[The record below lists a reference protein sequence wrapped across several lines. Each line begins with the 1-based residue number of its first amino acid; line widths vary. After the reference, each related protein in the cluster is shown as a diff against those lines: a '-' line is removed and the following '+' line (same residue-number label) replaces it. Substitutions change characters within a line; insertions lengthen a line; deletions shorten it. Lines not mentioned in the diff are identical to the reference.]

1 MKYSKIAGVDKP
13 VSKIILG
20 TSTPAFMRGENC
32 NALLDCA
39 LSLGINAF
47 DTARVY
53 GRAEKA
59 LGRWLA
65 APGVRERTVV
75 ISKCCHPDIFGRRR
89 VNARAMRADLKKSL
103 SALGTDY
110 IDIYLLHR
118 DDLSVPAGTVV
129 EELNALH
136 SEGRIGAFGG
146 SNWTHRRIEEA
157 NEYAYKRGLIPFAV
171 SSPNYS
177 LARQYGD
184 PWGGGVSICGEEG
197 AAAREWYAS
206 CGMPVI
212 AYSSL
217 ARGVLSGRI
226 KSSEFE
232 RAGKIFDKI
241 TLKGYVSEE
250 NFLRLRRCEEMA
262 KRPGVSVAQVALA
275 YVLCGKMNAFA
286 VVSCSSP
293 NRLRDNAGAADI
305 GLTAE
310 ELEWLNLE
318 KDGTYAANNGV

>member
-1 MKYSKIAGVDKP
+1 MKYSKIAGVAKP

-39 LSLGINAF
+39 LSLG
-47 DTARVY
+47 
-53 GRAEKA
+53 
-59 LGRWLA
+59 RWLA
-65 APGVRERTVV
+65 APGVRERAVV

-118 DDLSVPAGTVV
+118 DDLSVP
-129 EELNALH
+129 ALH

-226 KSSEFE
+226 KSGEFE
-232 RAGKIFDKI
+232 RAGKVFDKI

-250 NFLRLRRCEEMA
+250 NFLRLGRCEELA

-305 GLTAE
+305 GLTVQ

-318 KDGTYAANNGV
+318 KDGAYAANNGV

>member
-1 MKYSKIAGVDKP
+1 MKYSKIAGVAKP

-20 TSTPAFMRGENC
+20 TSTPAFLRGENC

-39 LSLGINAF
+39 LSLG
-47 DTARVY
+47 
-53 GRAEKA
+53 
-59 LGRWLA
+59 RWLA
-65 APGVRERTVV
+65 APGVRERAVV

-197 AAAREWYAS
+197 AAAREWYVYARH
-206 CGMPVI
+206 
-212 AYSSL
+212 SL
-217 ARGVLSGRI
+217 LVAGARGAFGQDKERRI
-226 KSSEFE
+226 
-232 RAGKIFDKI
+232 
-241 TLKGYVSEE
+241 
-250 NFLRLRRCEEMA
+250 
-262 KRPGVSVAQVALA
+262 
-275 YVLCGKMNAFA
+275 
-286 VVSCSSP
+286 
-293 NRLRDNAGAADI
+293 
-305 GLTAE
+305 
-310 ELEWLNLE
+310 
-318 KDGTYAANNGV
+318 

>member
-1 MKYSKIAGVDKP
+1 
-13 VSKIILG
+13 
-20 TSTPAFMRGENC
+20 
-32 NALLDCA
+32 
-39 LSLGINAF
+39 
-47 DTARVY
+47 
-53 GRAEKA
+53 
-59 LGRWLA
+59 
-65 APGVRERTVV
+65 
-75 ISKCCHPDIFGRRR
+75 
-89 VNARAMRADLKKSL
+89 MRADLKKSL

-197 AAAREWYAS
+197 AAAREWYAA

-226 KSSEFE
+226 KSGEFE

-250 NFLRLRRCEEMA
+250 NFLRLRRCEELA
-262 KRPGVSVAQVALA
+262 KRPGASVAQVALA

-286 VVSCSSP
+286 VVSCSSS

>member
-1 MKYSKIAGVDKP
+1 MKYSKIAGVAKP

-65 APGVRERTVV
+65 APGVRERAVV

-136 SEGRIGAFGG
+136 SDGRIGAFGG

-197 AAAREWYAS
+197 AAAREWYAA

-226 KSSEFE
+226 KSGEF
-232 RAGKIFDKI
+232 
-241 TLKGYVSEE
+241 
-250 NFLRLRRCEEMA
+250 
-262 KRPGVSVAQVALA
+262 
-275 YVLCGKMNAFA
+275 
-286 VVSCSSP
+286 
-293 NRLRDNAGAADI
+293 AGAGATI
-305 GLTAE
+305 PLTGFGHTLAQGAIEGAREHGLLGA
-310 ELEWLNLE
+310 LFGGLN
-318 KDGTYAANNGV
+318 AAAAGISAAVIFGYLNAVIFSARTKP